1 MPNPATIDNL
11 RVMESREIEIFLTLA
26 EELHFARTAERL
38 LVSQARV
45 SQTIKKLERRFGTAL
60 FERTSRRVALTPVG
74 RRLRDDIGPA
84 FVRIQEGIARATEA
98 GRGVAG
104 PLRVGFSGA
113 LQGDLVLSVQA
124 ALRSGN
130 PECEVRL
137 HEVPEGDPYG
147 PLRSGEADLAIV
159 RFPVDEPDLT
169 AGPVLI
175 SDAVMLAVPARH
187 RLARRDAVG
196 EGDLAGES
204 LLTGR
209 LAPGDAGPGRR
220 RPWCPSRPEPDSGVP
235 DPPDDRLRPLSGR
248 ATRRVRCGVADS
260 GGQRPHPRL
269 RRRRRCPGAYGR
281 RPHTG
286 LWSLPGRRHRPRASV
301 TAWRVVRRPRTR
313 TVSWCS
319 SGR

>member
-1 MPNPATIDNL
+1 
-11 RVMESREIEIFLTLA
+11 MESREIEIFLTLA

-45 SQTIKKLERRFGTAL
+45 SQTIKKLERRFGIAL

-104 PLRVGFSGA
+104 PLHVGFSGA

-124 ALRSGN
+124 ALRVGN

-147 PLRSGEADLAIV
+147 PLRSGEADVAIV
-159 RFPVDEPDLT
+159 RFPVSEPDLT

-204 LLTGR
+204 VLPAGSLQET
-209 LAPGDAGPGRR
+209 LARVGAGHGVYPVPSQTAVYQTRPTVAFVSYPDAPPVEFGAVWRTAADNARIRAFVAAAAALVRTEGGPAQVCGACRADAIS
-220 RPWCPSRPEPDSGVP
+220 PVP
-235 DPPDDRLRPLSGR
+235 R
-248 ATRRVRCGVADS
+248 
-260 GGQRPHPRL
+260 
-269 RRRRRCPGAYGR
+269 
-281 RPHTG
+281 
-286 LWSLPGRRHRPRASV
+286 
-301 TAWRVVRRPRTR
+301 
-313 TVSWCS
+313 
-319 SGR
+319 

>member
-1 MPNPATIDNL
+1 MPNPERIDNL

-60 FERTSRRVALTPVG
+60 FERTSRRVAITPVG

-124 ALRSGN
+124 ALRVGN

-137 HEVPEGDPYG
+137 QEVPEVEPYG
-147 PLRSGEADLAIV
+147 PLRSGEADVAIV
-159 RFPVDEPDLT
+159 RFPVAEPDLAT
-169 AGPVLI
+169 GPVLI
-175 SDAVMLAVPARH
+175 SDVVMLAVPARH

-196 EGDLAGES
+196 EGDLAGETVLPAGS
-204 LLTGR
+204 LQET
-209 LAPGDAGPGRR
+209 LARVGAGQGVHPVPSQTAVYQTRPTIAYVPYPDAPPAEFGAVWRKAADNARIRAFVAAAAALVRTEGGPTQVCGA
-220 RPWCPSRPEPDSGVP
+220 C
-235 DPPDDRLRPLSGR
+235 R
-248 ATRRVRCGVADS
+248 ADA
-260 GGQRPHPRL
+260 
-269 RRRRRCPGAYGR
+269 
-281 RPHTG
+281 
-286 LWSLPGRRHRPRASV
+286 
-301 TAWRVVRRPRTR
+301 
-313 TVSWCS
+313 VSPTC
-319 SGR
+319 R

>member
-1 MPNPATIDNL
+1 
-11 RVMESREIEIFLTLA
+11 MESREIEIFLTLA

-98 GRGVAG
+98 GRGVTG
-104 PLRVGFSGA
+104 PLHVGFSGA
-113 LQGDLVLSVQA
+113 LQGDLVLSVQT
-124 ALRSGN
+124 ALRAGS

-137 HEVPEGDPYG
+137 HEVPEADPYG

-159 RFPVDEPDLT
+159 RFPVAEPDLT

-196 EGDLAGES
+196 ADDLTDENVLPAGSLQETLARVGAGHGVHPVPSQTAVYQTRPTIAFVPYPDAPPAEFGAVWRTAADNARIRAFVAAATALVRTEGGPAEVCG
-204 LLTGR
+204 TCR
-209 LAPGDAGPGRR
+209 ADAIGPSSRTLKWNASSE
-220 RPWCPSRPEPDSGVP
+220 RP
-235 DPPDDRLRPLSGR
+235 
-248 ATRRVRCGVADS
+248 
-260 GGQRPHPRL
+260 
-269 RRRRRCPGAYGR
+269 
-281 RPHTG
+281 
-286 LWSLPGRRHRPRASV
+286 
-301 TAWRVVRRPRTR
+301 
-313 TVSWCS
+313 
-319 SGR
+319 

>member
-1 MPNPATIDNL
+1 
-11 RVMESREIEIFLTLA
+11 MESREIEIFLTLA

-74 RRLRDDIGPA
+74 RRLRDDIGEA

-124 ALRSGN
+124 ALRVGH

-147 PLRSGEADLAIV
+147 PLRSGAADLAIV
-159 RFPVDEPDLT
+159 RFPVGEPDLT

-187 RLARRDAVG
+187 RLARRAAVG
-196 EGDLAGES
+196 EGDLVGES
-204 LLTGR
+204 VLPAGSLQET
-209 LAPGDAGPGRR
+209 LARVGAGHGVHPVPSQTAVYQARPTIAFVPFPEAPAAEFGAVWRTAANNARIRAFVAAATALVRTEGGPAQVCGACRADAGGP
-220 RPWCPSRPEPDSGVP
+220 
-235 DPPDDRLRPLSGR
+235 
-248 ATRRVRCGVADS
+248 A
-260 GGQRPHPRL
+260 PR
-269 RRRRRCPGAYGR
+269 
-281 RPHTG
+281 
-286 LWSLPGRRHRPRASV
+286 
-301 TAWRVVRRPRTR
+301 
-313 TVSWCS
+313 
-319 SGR
+319 